1 MKNSVVSVL
10 VLALLSPVCALAWPE
25 PPIPLVYVS
34 EGYRSPHDTRTFGGR
49 DYDIADKNEA
59 ELAVQALTAFADAR
73 GVVASWYG
81 SLQAAETA
89 FWGHFAHTGEV
100 DADLRNEFGYWLRKR
115 YQWIDA
121 FKGSTFGMQLQ
132 GGSAGN
138 AYAKIL
144 ELQFGV
150 NDEAYF
156 GFPADWRNSPNGP
169 VAAAPD
175 LAPGDAAYPVALG
188 EWSRYSYMTA
198 CPCSPKDSL
207 DPIERVGFLVSHPSG
222 DIALGA
228 EVVARLRR
236 GTEVSASRIEQVT
249 RDAIQRYGYVLR
261 AQDVVG
267 AMLDGDQDPIN
278 DMIWQAFDRYTRDAK
293 AALVF
298 VDGARRS
305 ARQDRIEASAFEYP
319 WASNRPVLLGK
330 QSIEAV
336 EDCVVENWN
345 DVKSYIWE
353 TNPDAVLRKTTDVY
367 DKQSVPFRKSL
378 GHVAAIA
385 CTSAD
390 GLADVRVDDFME
402 YFGLFD

>member
-1 MKNSVVSVL
+1 VSVL
-10 VLALLSPVCALAWPE
+10 VLALLGPLHAQAWPE
-25 PPIPLVYVS
+25 PPIPLIYVS
-34 EGYRSPHDTRTFGGR
+34 EGYRSPNDTRTFGGR

-73 GVVASWYG
+73 GVVASWHR

-89 FWGHFAHTGEV
+89 FWSHFARTGEIN
-100 DADLRNEFGYWLRKR
+100 ADLRNEFGYWLRKR

-156 GFPADWRNSPNGP
+156 GFPADWRSSPSGP

-198 CPCSPKDSL
+198 CPCSPKDSK

-222 DIALGA
+222 DIALGS

-249 RDAIQRYGYVLR
+249 RDAMARYGYVLR
-261 AQDVVG
+261 VQDV
-267 AMLDGDQDPIN
+267 
-278 DMIWQAFDRYTRDAK
+278 K
-293 AALVF
+293 AALEF

-319 WASNRPVLLGK
+319 WARDRPVLLGA
-330 QSIEAV
+330 QSIEDV
-336 EDCVVENWN
+336 EACVVENWN
-345 DVKSYIWE
+345 DVKTYIWE
-353 TNPDAVLRKTTDVY
+353 TNPDAVLRKTTDAY
-367 DKQSVPFRKSL
+367 DEQSVPFRKSL